1 MYSGIGSLKLTKPL
15 SGMMCLIGKDLSPTC
30 NSLSSPFNRG
40 AKVCKY
46 CSNCFMR
53 CGGSPMTLIAVFPAP
68 TPKKVRPGARAFI
81 VAIPAALT
89 GAGRVPVMATPVPS
103 LILLVRVAATAS
115 VA

>member
-1 MYSGIGSLKLTKPL
+1 
-15 SGMMCLIGKDLSPTC
+15 
-30 NSLSSPFNRG
+30 
-40 AKVCKY
+40 
-46 CSNCFMR
+46 
-53 CGGSPMTLIAVFPAP
+53 MTLIAVFPAP